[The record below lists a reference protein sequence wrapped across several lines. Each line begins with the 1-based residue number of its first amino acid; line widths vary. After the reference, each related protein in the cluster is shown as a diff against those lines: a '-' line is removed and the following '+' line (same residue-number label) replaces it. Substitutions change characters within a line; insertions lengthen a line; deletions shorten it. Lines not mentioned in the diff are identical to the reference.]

1 MLLIV
6 VRGRKCIKYQLFAK
20 TTHSSPLLLHI
31 TNYSKQYKTQSLKN
45 SSKVNNPI
53 QLNVMLRAQ
62 EFLSALISN
71 SELTTGLGTGYPV
84 VGTGLPGFGYG

>member
-31 TNYSKQYKTQSLKN
+31 TNYSKQHKTQSLKKLKQ
-45 SSKVNNPI
+45 SKQSNPTKCD
-53 QLNVMLRAQ
+53 V
-62 EFLSALISN
+62 
-71 SELTTGLGTGYPV
+71 TGAGIPLCPH
-84 VGTGLPGFGYG
+84 LK